1 MDILASPG
9 IVVIDLGD
17 GGAVGVGVG
26 VAVGVEVGSGVGVGV
41 GVGVAVGVEV
51 GSGVGVG
58 VGVGVVVGVEV
69 GSGVGVG
76 VGVGLTDRLQLSVR
90 KPTKRSKHARK
101 QLLRFRSMVK
111 NSFKTPPTLDQANRE
126 MVRSDYFSRPVI
138 HNMSLVSAIPIK
150 ASR

>member
-1 MDILASPG
+1 M
-9 IVVIDLGD
+9 
-17 GGAVGVGVG
+17 
-26 VAVGVEVGSGVGVGV
+26 GVGVGV
-41 GVGVAVGVEV
+41 GVGVEV
-51 GSGVGVG
+51 GSGVSVGVG
-58 VGVGVVVGVEV
+58 VGVAVGVEV

-90 KPTKRSKHARK
+90 EPTRRSKDARK

-126 MVRSDYFSRPVI
+126 MVRSDYYSRPVI
-138 HNMSLVSAIPIK
+138 HSMSLVSAIPIK